1 MLSRRQMLLTT
12 GAGLAMPAFAYADE
26 DRSLPKKGKR
36 AWAAQVP
43 TIHLGMLGG
52 ENDAD
57 RLARYGAYSKLIEET
72 FDVPVKLVLAADY
85 AGVIQA
91 FAAKQV
97 EASFMSPAAYAQAWL
112 DSNGNVRPLFTSQ
125 EKDGANYYVAVLYV
139 RADSGITSLE
149 QLKGKSLAWAD
160 PNSASGYLI
169 PRSEFR
175 AAGIDPEPGKFFGRT
190 GFAGGHEQ
198 GVIAVLN
205 KQYDAGVTW
214 TSGVGDPAEG
224 YTRGNLRMM
233 AEKKLLKMSDLRMI
247 WKSRPI
253 LNGPYV
259 VRADTPAEFQ
269 SDMYQLHR
277 AIAKNL
283 PEMFHSVDLGSSIDW
298 VPVKHE
304 DYSVFIDLVQA
315 EAAQRRKR

>member
-1 MLSRRQMLLTT
+1 M
-12 GAGLAMPAFAYADE
+12 
-26 DRSLPKKGKR
+26 
-36 AWAAQVP
+36 
-43 TIHLGMLGG
+43 
-52 ENDAD
+52 
-57 RLARYGAYSKLIEET
+57 
-72 FDVPVKLVLAADY
+72 
-85 AGVIQA
+85 
-91 FAAKQV
+91 
-97 EASFMSPAAYAQAWL
+97 
-112 DSNGNVRPLFTSQ
+112 
-125 EKDGANYYVAVLYV
+125 
-139 RADSGITSLE
+139 
-149 QLKGKSLAWAD
+149 
-160 PNSASGYLI
+160 
-169 PRSEFR
+169 
-175 AAGIDPEPGKFFGRT
+175 
-190 GFAGGHEQ
+190 
-198 GVIAVLN
+198 
-205 KQYDAGVTW
+205 
-214 TSGVGDPAEG
+214 GDPAEG